1 MVLTKKY
8 LRATVVMDKKL
19 FNLVFQLLTNKETLN
34 VTDLFCSKVHTQ
46 EVVEHVR
53 SFGGST
59 RHYS

>member
-19 FNLVFQLLTNKETLN
+19 FNLVFQLKNKETLN

-53 SFGGST
+53 SLGGST